1 MKFNAQKKLEN
12 AERAFKRGDLKEAKR
27 LYQSALKESPNSKYV
42 QERLKVINNSQK
54 IPTSQASLSREK
66 IEIVFA
72 LYSKGKI
79 QEAIDAIK
87 VLNKDYPN
95 VPILFNLIGA
105 CYKSIRQFELAIK
118 MFESAI
124 KIKPDYAEAHYNLG
138 VIFKDLGNLNDAIEC
153 FKKAIKHIPNYPDA
167 YNNLGNAQGD
177 LGLLDEA
184 IESYEWALAYKPDY
198 AQAYLNLAILYSKHD
213 QNKAISF
220 YKKAITSNPNYAAAY
235 FNLASTYRH
244 LGLKDEAIKAY
255 EKAIEIKP
263 DYVDAHKNLS
273 AMKKYKKSD
282 PQIAKMERLLKSD
295 LSASGQVSLNF
306 ALAKVNED
314 LENQDEFF
322 KFLNKG
328 NYLRKKELD
337 YTFSKDKEVILKI
350 KEVFKTPLDKV
361 KKSSLKAATIKP
373 IFIVGMPRSGTS
385 LVEQIISSH
394 HSVHGAGEL
403 DFLAKIIG
411 PRLKEFSVDSNN
423 VFTNKDV
430 LSIRQKYLDS
440 LSSFS
445 TSENF
450 ITDKMPLNFRF
461 IGFILSAFPDA
472 KIVHLNRDARATC
485 WSIYKHYFKSNGN
498 GYAHNFEDLA
508 AYFSLYK
515 DLMDFWHESNPN
527 KIYDICY
534 EDLTT
539 NQEQETRRLLEYCGL
554 EWDKSCLNFHT
565 NTRAVKTTSALQ
577 VREKMYQ
584 GSSDAWKKYENYLTP
599 LIKGL
604 SSF

>member
-282 PQIAKMERLLKSD
+282 PQIAKMEQLLKSD
-295 LSASGQVSLNF
+295 LSESAQVGLNF

-403 DFLAKIIG
+403 DFLAKIIA